1 MCSNDTTLKQYYRSV
16 RKALPC
22 SRKMKRQ
29 IVAQLKDGV
38 NEYLA
43 TNQDADFWAV
53 QNHFGTPQQIA
64 SGFVED
70 QSTSTLLHNISVK
83 KRIVAIIAGAAAV
96 VVLLWI
102 GAVSWAIINAQSES
116 EGHIESVVVSQ

>member
-1 MCSNDTTLKQYYRSV
+1 MCSNDAALKQYYRSV

-70 QSTSTLLHNISVK
+70 QSTSALLHKMSIK
-83 KRIVAIIAGAAAV
+83 KKIVAIIAGTAAV
-96 VVLLWI
+96 AILLW
-102 GAVSWAIINAQSES
+102 AIVLTCTKKKKKSQS
-116 EGHIESVVVSQ
+116 EGHIEAIVVNQ

>member
-1 MCSNDTTLKQYYRSV
+1 MCSNDAALKQYYRSV